1 MLTRSRKRF
10 SAWLGLTAMCLA
22 LCVPIVSQWLAAHR
36 ASVSP
41 IDATFCTADGLT
53 QSVVPTIA
61 HDDSHADMR
70 HAPAADHGGHGD
82 ACGYCSLLANHPP
95 LVMPPYA
102 SAVSFVWIARAG
114 PTSTVSPQRRP
125 PAYIPPA
132 RAPPHLS

>member
-1 MLTRSRKRF
+1 MLTRSRQRF

-41 IDATFCTADGLT
+41 IDATFCTAEGLT
-53 QSVVPTIA
+53 QSLVQTIA
-61 HDDSHADMR
+61 HDDSHSDTH
-70 HAPAADHGGHGD
+70 HAQAADHGAHGD

-95 LVMPPYA
+95 LAMPPLA

-114 PTSTVSPQRRP
+114 PTLTVSVHPRLLV
-125 PAYIPPA
+125 YIPPA
-132 RAPPHLS
+132 RAPPHIS